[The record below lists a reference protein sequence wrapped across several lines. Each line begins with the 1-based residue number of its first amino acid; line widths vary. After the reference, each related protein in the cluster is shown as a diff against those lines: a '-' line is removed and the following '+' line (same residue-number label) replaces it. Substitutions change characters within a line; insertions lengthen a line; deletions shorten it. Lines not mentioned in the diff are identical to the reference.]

1 MSWRPLLV
9 LLAFAACAAPAVAV
23 VLSPTTFGPA
33 PALPGHFFDANGLSL
48 ASYELAWPVLVETFG
63 SSLPARVT
71 VDYEAKGTSQFD
83 PGRNAVHIARDSIHS
98 SSEGAVVA
106 HETAHLGLANLT
118 AGASTTEPFRFLDE
132 GLATI
137 IEKKVGGALDHYKS
151 TTLALA
157 AGRLANGSVK
167 LDDLQRWSQYFGDPK
182 VGADFNA
189 YDVGAAFVFFLQ
201 DNFGEAVLRQLL
213 IDIGRSRSLGV
224 SLRASLGRTSEETE
238 VCWESCLR
246 RVDVHVPAVVELSP
260 RNGEASVAADLR
272 EIHATFDSD
281 MQPAVCIRTD
291 CNDGICYDHAAWRD
305 AHTLVVTVSGA
316 LLPAHAYALSLGIAG
331 RCRLRAQAGAEA
343 PVVTWEFRTR

>member
-189 YDVGAAFVFFLQ
+189 YDVGAAFVFSS
-201 DNFGEAVLRQLL
+201 RTTS
-213 IDIGRSRSLGV
+213 GRRCSGSSLSISAGAGRWGCRSAPASAERPRRPRSVGSPAFVASTFMFPQSSSSRRATVRRV
-224 SLRASLGRTSEETE
+224 SLPTSGKSMRRSTPTCSPPSASEQTATT
-238 VCWESCLR
+238 
-246 RVDVHVPAVVELSP
+246 
-260 RNGEASVAADLR
+260 AS
-272 EIHATFDSD
+272 AT
-281 MQPAVCIRTD
+281 T
-291 CNDGICYDHAAWRD
+291 
-305 AHTLVVTVSGA
+305 TLPGGM
-316 LLPAHAYALSLGIAG
+316 P
-331 RCRLRAQAGAEA
+331 
-343 PVVTWEFRTR
+343 TRWS